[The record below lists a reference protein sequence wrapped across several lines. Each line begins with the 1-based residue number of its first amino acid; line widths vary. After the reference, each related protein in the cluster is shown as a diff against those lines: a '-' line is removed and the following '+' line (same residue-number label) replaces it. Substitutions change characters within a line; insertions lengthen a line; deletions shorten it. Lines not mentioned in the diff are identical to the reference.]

1 MSVTAYKRTISH
13 TEDPRQIERRILAS
27 VTSKLENK
35 FEAFDGAAEKSQKL
49 QMLAD
54 GLRDTLWENQR
65 VWLTFK
71 ADLAEKDNGLTADL
85 RAALISL
92 ALWVENHT
100 KAVLSGSKN
109 VKPLFD
115 INRSIIDGLSGRA
128 AKVAAE

>member
-35 FEAFDGAAEKSQKL
+35 FDGAAEKSQKL

-54 GLRDTLWENQR
+54 GLRDPLWENQR

-109 VKPLFD
+109 VKPLID

>member
-1 MSVTAYKRTISH
+1 LTVLRKN
-13 TEDPRQIERRILAS
+13 L
-27 VTSKLENK
+27 
-35 FEAFDGAAEKSQKL
+35 KSFRCL
-49 QMLAD
+49 QMACE
-54 GLRDTLWENQR
+54 TPSIWENQR

-109 VKPLFD
+109 VKPLID